1 MSPLKSRQPPTAQS
15 SRPRSAPAPVAC
27 CHCDTAR
34 VVTNRALP
42 ASSHRASASPS
53 QIAHASQPR
62 TPRYVSGRM
71 IDLRYASTDV
81 PGPSA
86 IAVSRRSSHLA
97 SSRDQPARTLAPL
110 PATRSRKPAGSV
122 SRGPE
127 SCRLLPCPLL
137 VVSLQRER
145 ASRAS
150 ATRTARPSV
159 RPPHHTRRMPRPACH
174 LAWVARGG
182 VGRS

>member
-110 PATRSRKPAGSV
+110 LPSLPRAAENQPGLSPGAQRAAACSPARCS
-122 SRGPE
+122 
-127 SCRLLPCPLL
+127 SCPYSAKDPRVRRQLARL
-137 VVSLQRER
+137 VH
-145 ASRAS
+145 
-150 ATRTARPSV
+150 PSV
-159 RPPHHTRRMPRPACH
+159 HRTTLVECLGMHAI
-174 LAWVARGG
+174 
-182 VGRS
+182 